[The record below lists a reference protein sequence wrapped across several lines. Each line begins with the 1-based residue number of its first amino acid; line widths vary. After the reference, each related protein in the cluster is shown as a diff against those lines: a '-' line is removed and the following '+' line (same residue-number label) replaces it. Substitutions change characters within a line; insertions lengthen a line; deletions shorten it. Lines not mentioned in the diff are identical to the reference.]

1 MGIRVLG
8 LEHTIVAVILPCSP
22 PRIIISQKNHI
33 KRLILIVIY
42 SPKWNQE
49 QKWMNQSLIVIDETE
64 DLIIKTQLQANIKQN
79 QQLLH
84 FSTSSNPVSLLQL

>member
-1 MGIRVLG
+1 
-8 LEHTIVAVILPCSP
+8 
-22 PRIIISQKNHI
+22 
-33 KRLILIVIY
+33 
-42 SPKWNQE
+42 
-49 QKWMNQSLIVIDETE
+49 MNQSLIVIDETE